1 MENFKVIKDLP
12 TYDLLPELNNLLD
25 SGKIKW
31 HKDNNQISLNTIEGK
46 DDDFLFGCGSL
57 YYDWDN
63 KVIVKDK
70 HGNETFEVKER
81 DVPLKESDFN
91 VLCSQFIGTS
101 FEVVYNEL
109 KTKYSVG
116 RVRLMRS
123 RPKTCLSWHVDDS
136 QRLHYPIKTQEGCL
150 MVIEDQVKHLNQNE
164 WCFTNTLVKHTAFN
178 GSKDFRIHLVATI
191 I

>member
-1 MENFKVIKDLP
+1 MSYFTIIDDLP
-12 TYDLLPELNNLLD
+12 KLDLLPDLNKMLD
-25 SGKIKW
+25 EGSIKW
-31 HKDNNQISLNTIEGK
+31 HKDNNQISLNTIKGK
-46 DDDFLFGCGSL
+46 ETDYLLGCGSL

-63 KVIVKDK
+63 KIIVKDK

-81 DVPLKESDFN
+81 EVPLKESDFN
-91 VLCSQFIGTS
+91 VLCSQFVGTA
-101 FEVVYNEL
+101 FETVYNAIKE
-109 KTKYSVG
+109 KYNIG

-136 QRLHYPIKTQEGCL
+136 QRLHYPVKTQEGCF
-150 MVIEDQVKHLNQNE
+150 MVIKDEVKHLKQNE
-164 WCFTNTLVKHTAFN
+164 WCFTDTLVEHTAFN